1 VALAYV
7 CMPAYAQA
15 QRRLEL
21 LLNSEE
27 SLTRMENLL
36 EVRTSDKHGLT
47 RDHKDLAVVL
57 ERIANESAR
66 LTGQVRVCAHVH
78 ACVPRHALAS

>member
-1 VALAYV
+1 MLIHSSVNKDTMHTYTQI
-7 CMPAYAQA
+7 YSQAQA

-21 LLNSEE
+21 LLNCEE

-36 EVRTSDKHGLT
+36 QSRGTDREGLKGQE
-47 RDHKDLAVVL
+47 KDLAVVL

-66 LTGQVRVCAHVH
+66 LTGQVRI
-78 ACVPRHALAS
+78 CV

>member
-1 VALAYV
+1 
-7 CMPAYAQA
+7 MHTHIQA

-21 LLNSEE
+21 LLNCEE

-36 EVRTSDKHGLT
+36 QSRGADKEGIKGQE
-47 RDHKDLAVVL
+47 KDLAVVL

-66 LTGQVRVCAHVH
+66 LTGQVHFHV
-78 ACVPRHALAS
+78 